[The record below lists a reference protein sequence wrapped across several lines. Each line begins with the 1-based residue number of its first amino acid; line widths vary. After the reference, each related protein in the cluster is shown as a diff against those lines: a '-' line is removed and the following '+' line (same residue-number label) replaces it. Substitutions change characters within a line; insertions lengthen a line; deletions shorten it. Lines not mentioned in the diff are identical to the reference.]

1 MQGRCHVDLGVV
13 ELCPHVFELA
23 TSAVVVSSFLDPL
36 GNGLPEHTCPSQC
49 PGNPVEV
56 NPKFVAESVYD
67 ESCNLAVQ
75 MRIIKS
81 IFVGHKTSFVANR

>member
-1 MQGRCHVDLGVV
+1 MEGRCHVGLGVV
-13 ELCPHVFELA
+13 ELWPHLFELA
-23 TSAVVVSSFLDPL
+23 TSAVVVVKLLAPL
-36 GNGLPEHTCPSQC
+36 GNGLLEHTCPSQC

-81 IFVGHKTSFVANR
+81 IFVGHKTPFVANR